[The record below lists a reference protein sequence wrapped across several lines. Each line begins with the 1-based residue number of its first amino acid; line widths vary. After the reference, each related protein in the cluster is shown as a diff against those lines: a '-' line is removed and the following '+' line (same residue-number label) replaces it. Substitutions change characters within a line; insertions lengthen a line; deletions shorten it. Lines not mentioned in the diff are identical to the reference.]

1 MKKYFSNKNIFIGAT
16 ILALAGVFSRAIGA
30 FYKIP
35 LTNTLG
41 ANGMGV
47 YYLIFPFY
55 SLLLVL
61 SSSGIATAVS
71 TLIAKERANN
81 NRKNELIIFRVA
93 LIYATILSLIGAVLI
108 VVLSDNISLLQGNIN
123 AKLGYIA
130 IAPALVF
137 ASLISIIRAFF
148 QGLQNMFPTSIS
160 YIIEQLVKIVFG
172 LYFAK
177 LFLQYGVEY
186 SVFGAVLGVSV
197 SELVSLILIGINYLI
212 YKKKNNF
219 MYIDAN
225 QPQETYTYKSTFK
238 LVFKYS
244 LPSTLSAL
252 IIPITSVLDSFM
264 VINLLTSSGFTS
276 AVATSLYGIN
286 NGIVS
291 SLVNLPIILTTS
303 LSTAIIPNLSGAIV
317 DANNNDISTKCSMFI
332 KVSFLISLPCMVL
345 LIIYAKDIIY
355 LLYSRGLD
363 GRVINE
369 FAFAY
374 KLLIISSVS
383 IIYYGFLQTF
393 TAILQAIGKPIFP
406 LISLCIA
413 LIVRSGLVAILVKS
427 ESINIFGVA
436 ISHIVF
442 LTIASIICLIYV
454 KKYVELKFSVYRML
468 LAPIFAVIIMSLVC
482 IVLRDMLIENS
493 NIYVYCIFTAII
505 GLMVYIGL
513 IFGLKCFNVEEKA
526 MLPKFFKRKKKVV

>member
-61 SSSGIATAVS
+61 SSSGISTAVS

-93 LIYATILSLIGAVLI
+93 LIYATILSLIGAALI

-148 QGLQNMFPTSIS
+148 QGLQNMFPTSVS

-219 MYIDAN
+219 AYIDAN
-225 QPQETYTYKSTFK
+225 QPQEIYTYKSTFK

-244 LPSTLSAL
+244 LPSTFSAL

-286 NGIVS
+286 NGIVT

-303 LSTAIIPNLSGAIV
+303 LSTAIIPNLSGSIV
-317 DANNNDISTKCSMFI
+317 DSNNNDISIKCSMFI

-374 KLLIISSVS
+374 KLLIISSAS

-393 TAILQAIGKPIFP
+393 TAILQAIGKPISP

-413 LIVRSGLVAILVKS
+413 LLVRSGLVAILVRN

-442 LTIASIICLIYV
+442 LTIASLICLIYV
-454 KKYVELKFSVYRML
+454 KKYVELKFSIYKML
-468 LAPIFAVIIMSLVC
+468 LAPILAVIIMSLVC
-482 IVLRDMLIENS
+482 IVLRDMFIENS

-505 GLMVYIGL
+505 GLIVYVGL